1 MTAVPETDTGTE
13 TSAPRPQDD
22 LFRHVNGTWLST
34 AEIPADR
41 SADGA
46 FYQLRDAAEADS
58 RAIIED
64 AAAQAANA
72 EPGSTVQLIG
82 DLYRSFMARSNV
94 AQWIGSSSPPRR
106 SRCAATASSGLRWM
120 SGQCSL

>member
-1 MTAVPETDTGTE
+1 MTAVAEPTAGTN
-13 TSAPRPQDD
+13 SPRPQDD
-22 LFRHVNGTWLST
+22 LFRHVNGQWLST

-46 FYQLRDAAEADS
+46 FYQLRDDAEADS

-64 AAAQAANA
+64 AAAGAAEA

-82 DLYRSFMARSNV
+82 DLYRSFMDV
-94 AQWIGSSSPPRR
+94 ATVERLGFAPIAERLAVVETVQSP
-106 SRCAATASSGLRWM
+106 AQFLR
-120 SGQCSL
+120 